1 MGFVLLTEDEIHKI
15 VENFV
20 RGKQSN
26 FYINSSAHSTKVEG
40 IRFVMKISNFQI
52 AIKHESETSPFYL
65 FVTSMTDSCAVLLD
79 ESLAS
84 ITITDNSI
92 LLNGI
97 VEPIPLAL
105 NDVYQLF
112 HALVE
117 ANNIK
122 HSKECDEDCS

>member
-1 MGFVLLTEDEIHKI
+1 MGFVLLTEDEIFKI

-26 FYINSSAHSTKVEG
+26 FYINATHSTKVEG
-40 IRFVMKISNFQI
+40 TRFVMKISDFQI
-52 AIKHESETSPFYL
+52 AIKHESETSPYYL
-65 FVTSMTDSCAVLLD
+65 FVTTLTDSCVALLD

-84 ITITDNSI
+84 ITITDNAI
-92 LLNGI
+92 LLNGAI
-97 VEPIPLAL
+97 APIPLTL

-117 ANNIK
+117 ANDIK
-122 HSKECDEDCS
+122 HLKESDNDWN